1 MRPEQCDTTTAAS
14 YLADRLMDVERRLTQ
29 QRASAR
35 RVAQYARVGD
45 AIIMESLFRIPGE
58 PEAIY
63 LRRVIVEAQSEL
75 DALGEKRPCGDCV
88 HFEKCKELIQ
98 AQVSWTEC
106 DWNPSR
112 FVAVPGTGRWRHEEI
127 PRD

>member
-63 LRRVIVEAQSEL
+63 LRRVIVEAQARLAEL
-75 DALGEKRPCGDCV
+75 EEK
-88 HFEKCKELIQ
+88 
-98 AQVSWTEC
+98 
-106 DWNPSR
+106 
-112 FVAVPGTGRWRHEEI
+112 
-127 PRD
+127 